1 MLKTKASESYVNVS
15 TNSPFKRFCVIK
27 NGFLAN

>member
-1 MLKTKASESYVNVS
+1 MNTTKNLKKLSGLGNKA
-15 TNSPFKRFCVIK
+15 KRFCVIK